1 MRAAFGTRGFARL
14 YAGLATSML
23 GDSLMLLVLSMWVK
37 SLTGSN
43 GAAGLTFL
51 GLCLP
56 ALFAPALGYLVD
68 LVPRR
73 LFLVASNLLS
83 ALGMLPLLL
92 VHDATDVWIIYVVAF
107 VYGISFV
114 VEPAALN
121 GLLKEMLPEQVLV
134 DANAS
139 LSVTREAFRLVGPLA
154 GAGLF
159 AVFHGGAVVAV
170 LDAATFVVSAMC
182 VASLSVVE
190 VREEH
195 QPMRWRTEVLAGLT
209 HIRRTPVLLH
219 TSLALALCLLVL
231 GFTESAVYAVVEAF
245 HKPVTFVG
253 PVATVQGVGAI
264 AGGLLSSRVVKRFGE
279 PRALAAGLGALAL
292 GILGV
297 AAATVIPALLV
308 AVSVLGLGIPVL
320 IVAYNTLLQKLT
332 PGRLMGRVSTATE
345 VLTSTPQAVSIATG
359 ALLVTL
365 LDYRIIFVL
374 IAAGTLAAL
383 VYLLSVLRGR
393 LGPVAAVGGAT
404 ADPVP
409 DAPVDDQAVAPL
421 DMPQPELG

>member
-1 MRAAFGTRGFARL
+1 
-14 YAGLATSML
+14 
-23 GDSLMLLVLSMWVK
+23 
-37 SLTGSN
+37 
-43 GAAGLTFL
+43 
-51 GLCLP
+51 
-56 ALFAPALGYLVD
+56 
-68 LVPRR
+68 VPRR
-73 LFLVASNLLS
+73 LFLVVSNLLS

-92 VHDATDVWIIYVVAF
+92 VHDTSDVWIIYVVAF

-170 LDAATFVVSAMC
+170 LDAATFVVSAIC

-190 VREEH
+190 VRERHE
-195 QPMRWRTEVLAGLT
+195 PMHWRAEVLAGLT

-219 TSLALALCLLVL
+219 STLALALCLLVL

-253 PVATVQGVGAI
+253 PVATVQGAGAI
-264 AGGLLSSRVVKRFGE
+264 VGGLLSGRVVKRFGE
-279 PRALAAGLGALAL
+279 PRAIAAGLAALVL

-297 AAATVIPALLV
+297 AAATAIPALLV
-308 AVSVLGLGIPVL
+308 AVAVLGLGIPVL

-332 PGRLMGRVSTATE
+332 PGRLMGRVSTATD

-365 LDYRIIFVL
+365 LDYRLIFVL
-374 IAAGTLAAL
+374 IATGTLAAL
-383 VYLLSVLRGR
+383 VYLVTVLRGR

-409 DAPVDDQAVAPL
+409 DAPVDGQAVAPL
-421 DMPQPELG
+421 DVPQPELG